1 MKNCIYSQ
9 NALLYKLHRSKV
21 LKYKN
26 INISNTSFLL
36 FKQPNNYTPGKVS
49 WAKNQMTRDYFTKT
63 DNGDD

>member
-9 NALLYKLHRSKV
+9 DALNYKLHKSKA

-36 FKQPNNYTPGKVS
+36 FKQPNYTSGKVS

-63 DNGDD
+63 GNRDD